1 MNKINQIEIEVLSSY
16 KSLKKR
22 DFLTSQKLIQYLN
35 ILKSLINGLLR
46 GVISLILKYFY
57 KASYSLL
64 YVYEFLEAKLLHKS
78 LNRIINGTIDGL
90 YLVANALRVIE
101 NGNTLLDTWI

>member
-1 MNKINQIEIEVLSSY
+1 MVSEKSIQELSLSKSHMNE
-16 KSLKKR
+16 
-22 DFLTSQKLIQYLN
+22 
-35 ILKSLINGLLR
+35 LLR
-46 GVISLILKYFY
+46 VVISLVLKYFY

>member
-1 MNKINQIEIEVLSSY
+1 MVSKKFIQELSIS
-16 KSLKKR
+16 
-22 DFLTSQKLIQYLN
+22 KL
-35 ILKSLINGLLR
+35 LINGLLR
-46 GVISLILKYFY
+46 GVISLVLKYFY
-57 KASYSLL
+57 ITSYSVL

>member
-16 KSLKKR
+16 KSFKKR
-22 DFLTSQKLIQYLN
+22 DFLTSQKLIKYLN
-35 ILKSLINGLLR
+35 ILKSLINGLLP

-64 YVYEFLEAKLLHKS
+64 YVYEFLEAKLLLKS
-78 LNRIINGTIDGL
+78 SNSTINGTTHGP
-90 YLVANALRVIE
+90 YLLA
-101 NGNTLLDTWI
+101 NTLRPT